1 MEPLKTSNSQSSI
14 EKEKQTGRITIAD
27 FKLQYKAI
35 IIQTVWYWHKNRD
48 MDQWDK
54 IENPELYGQLI
65 FDKPRKKYPME

>member
-54 IENPELYGQLI
+54 IENPEGN
-65 FDKPRKKYPME
+65 P

>member
-54 IENPELYGQLI
+54 IENPERN
-65 FDKPRKKYPME
+65 P